1 MTKQKAI
8 LQLENLKEHCNEMS
22 ESNKMWESDV
32 IALNVAIETLK
43 NLSELEILENASRK
57 IALISGTTP
66 EWVYNNIINTLPK
79 INADSFK
86 IYSIKRIIKK
96 YDDMNLTISHE
107 ERRDN
112 HVKAY
117 MEIKDRINDCEEK

>member
-1 MTKQKAI
+1 MDKESAIEILECIKDDFSDMMPECLKAI
-8 LQLENLKEHCNEMS
+8 NY
-22 ESNKMWESDV
+22 
-32 IALNVAIETLK
+32 AIETLK

-57 IALISGTTP
+57 IALMTNEMP
-66 EWVYNNIINTLPK
+66 ERVYNDIINTLPK

-107 ERRDN
+107 ERREN

-117 MEIKDRINDCEEK
+117 MEIKNKINDCEKEQCEK